1 MVIEMGSTL
10 LYVMTHGFD
19 EWRPHELQWIS
30 SGRVVKINSI
40 DTATPEPTPR
50 GFIISSRKWTLMSPA
65 DESTPGSVL
74 IWILLN
80 LPCETGRHVDLS

>member
-40 DTATPEPTPR
+40 DTATPESDATW
-50 GFIISSRKWTLMSPA
+50 FHHFFQKMDS
-65 DESTPGSVL
+65 
-74 IWILLN
+74 
-80 LPCETGRHVDLS
+80 HVSCR